1 MKGFGPQH
9 DQGGMRKLLL
19 AGTHLIALAIGF
31 ALGVYTLPILIAPP
45 APSAAEVAAQSD
57 QATFKGRFRR
67 DLKDSDALHWGEG
80 AVSVSRASIAFA
92 GELAPGP
99 DYKLYLS
106 PEFVETE
113 ADFKRLK
120 SSMVRIG
127 DVKTFRNFL
136 IPVPESVDPGRYNT
150 VIVWC
155 ETFSQ
160 FITAA
165 KYQ

>member
-1 MKGFGPQH
+1 
-9 DQGGMRKLLL
+9 MRKLLL
-19 AGTHLIALAIGF
+19 AASHLFAVALGF

-45 APSAAEVAAQSD
+45 APSAAEVRAQAD
-57 QATFKGRFRR
+57 KATFKGQFRR
-67 DLKDSDALHWGEG
+67 DLRDSDALHWGEG
-80 AVSVSRASIAFA
+80 TVSVSRTSIALA

-113 ADFKRLK
+113 ADFKRLRP
-120 SSMVRIG
+120 SMVRIG

-136 IPVPESVDPGRYNT
+136 IAVPESVDPGRYNT

-155 ETFSQ
+155 ERFSQ

-165 KYQ
+165 QYR

>member
-1 MKGFGPQH
+1 
-9 DQGGMRKLLL
+9 MRKLLL
-19 AGTHLIALAIGF
+19 AGSHLLALAIGF
-31 ALGVYTLPILIAPP
+31 GLGVYTLPILIAPP
-45 APSAAEVAAQSD
+45 APSGIEVAAAAAN
-57 QATFKGRFRR
+57 ATFKGQFRR

-80 AVSVSRASIAFA
+80 TVSVSRTSVALA

-99 DYKLYLS
+99 DYKLYFS

-113 ADFKRLK
+113 ADFQRLK
-120 SSMVRIG
+120 PKMVRVG

-136 IPVPESVDPGRYNT
+136 VAVPESIDPARYNT

-155 ETFSQ
+155 ESFSQ

-165 KYQ
+165 QYR